1 MTENIPEVPALDD
14 LSGDEIEAH
23 IGGPVE
29 PDHDVDVA
37 AGPEA
42 GEGDE

>member
-1 MTENIPEVPALDD
+1 MTENIPEVPARDD
-14 LSGDEIEAH
+14 NDGDEIESL

-29 PDHDVDVA
+29 PDHDVDLA
-37 AGPEA
+37 AAEA